1 MGVSLKRLRRT
12 PPTGGE
18 VIKVGLENSKI
29 RVFWNTITPKQRSS
43 LYFYKLLVR
52 QEIAREQADDDGRH
66 NGRSERRRRQEREHE
81 EEQKNCLNLKSKRKC
96 LDPKQPQEQ
105 QTAAAQFSSPITRRQ
120 SDAGRGSRRV
130 R

>member
-1 MGVSLKRLRRT
+1 MSVACR
-12 PPTGGE
+12 
-18 VIKVGLENSKI
+18 
-29 RVFWNTITPKQRSS
+29 
-43 LYFYKLLVR
+43 
-52 QEIAREQADDDGRH
+52 IAT
-66 NGRSERRRRQEREHE
+66 RRRQLR
-81 EEQKNCLNLKSKRKC
+81 QLDAASYKTCLNPKSKRKC

>member
-1 MGVSLKRLRRT
+1 MMT
-12 PPTGGE
+12 ADTMDA
-18 VIKVGLENSKI
+18 
-29 RVFWNTITPKQRSS
+29 
-43 LYFYKLLVR
+43 
-52 QEIAREQADDDGRH
+52 AREGEGK
-66 NGRSERRRRQEREHE
+66 NENMEKN
-81 EEQKNCLNLKSKRKC
+81 QKKCLNLKSKRKC